1 MGSNYSRIKTL
12 YKSLIIFI
20 SIILFFTTNNISSK
34 EYADRMDKEIS
45 VKRETRESFAAPIP
59 SLDLNKM
66 RLFTGGRHLF
76 RRSWTPAPSSVK
88 SLDGLGPVFNRVS
101 CSGCHVKDGRGRPPK
116 KDGKFRSM
124 VIKLSR
130 TDNGEIYPDPNYGY
144 QLNDKSILG
153 VPFEGKTSINY
164 TLVNQKFDDGASVK
178 LSKPT
183 YSFHSLSFGQLHEDT
198 KSSGRVAPVVF
209 GLGLIEAI
217 KEEDILK
224 NADPKDIDK
233 DGISGR
239 AHEITDVPSK
249 NIMIGKFGWKA
260 TRASLLHHIT
270 GAASQ
275 DMGLTSNIF
284 PETNCTQIQK
294 ACLEQIDG
302 GYPEISDA
310 QVERLLVYMQ
320 TLAPPRQRKAKEEN
334 IIQGQNLFK
343 KVGCENCHTAS
354 YVTGTHPNHP
364 ELSNRVIKPYSDFLL
379 HDMGKGL
386 DDEVG
391 EGKAKSYEWKTPPLW
406 GIGLVKIVNKH
417 TRFLHDG
424 RAKSIEEAILWH
436 EGEGLRAKNNYM
448 SLSLKNRKKLLDFL
462 NSL

>member
-1 MGSNYSRIKTL
+1 MKYSFDEEQDRQGTSSMKWE
-12 YKSLIIFI
+12 FI
-20 SIILFFTTNNISSK
+20 QQGEGLMQWEHTDLFF
-34 EYADRMDKEIS
+34 
-45 VKRETRESFAAPIP
+45 
-59 SLDLNKM
+59 
-66 RLFTGGRHLF
+66 
-76 RRSWTPAPSSVK
+76 
-88 SLDGLGPVFNRVS
+88 GPNRVLPLWVADMDFR
-101 CSGCHVKDGRGRPPK
+101 CS
-116 KDGKFRSM
+116 
-124 VIKLSR
+124 
-130 TDNGEIYPDPNYGY
+130 DP
-144 QLNDKSILG
+144 
-153 VPFEGKTSINY
+153 V
-164 TLVNQKFDDGASVK
+164 
-178 LSKPT
+178 
-183 YSFHSLSFGQLHEDT
+183 
-198 KSSGRVAPVVF
+198 
-209 GLGLIEAI
+209 IEAI

-302 GYPEISDA
+302 GDPEISDA
-310 QVERLLVYMQ
+310 QIERLLVYMQ

-343 KVGCENCHTAS
+343 KIGCENCHTAS
-354 YVTGTHPNHP
+354 YVTGKHPNHP
-364 ELSNRVIKPYSDFLL
+364 ELSNRIIKPYSDFLL
-379 HDMGKGL
+379 HDMGNGL

-448 SLSLKNRKKLLDFL
+448 SLSLKNRKKLLGFL

>member
-1 MGSNYSRIKTL
+1 MERDHRRIKTF
-12 YKSLIIFI
+12 YKSLIVLLA
-20 SIILFFTTNNISSK
+20 IILFFIANKINSAERS
-34 EYADRMDKEIS
+34 DNMDKEIS

-59 SLDLNKM
+59 ALSLSKM

-76 RRSWTPAPSSVK
+76 RRTWTPAPSSVK

-124 VIKLSR
+124 VIKLAMID
-130 TDNGEIYPDPNYGY
+130 DNNIYPDPNYGY

-153 VPFEGKTSINY
+153 VPYEGKAKIDYS
-164 TLVNQKFDDGASVK
+164 LVDMVLNDGTIK
-178 LSKPT
+178 NLSKPN
-183 YSFHSLSFGQLHEDT
+183 YSFNSLSFGALNEKT
-198 KSSGRVAPVVF
+198 KHSGRVAPVVF

-217 KEEDILK
+217 KERDILK
-224 NADPKDIDK
+224 KADPEDLDG

-239 AHEITDVPSK
+239 AHKITDRPSK
-249 NIMIGKFGWKA
+249 KVMIGKFGWKG
-260 TRASLLHHIT
+260 TRATLLHHIT

-284 PETNCTQIQK
+284 PNKNCMKTQK

-302 GYPEISDA
+302 GKPEVSDA
-310 QVERLLVYMQ
+310 QIERLLVYMQ
-320 TLAPPRQRKAKEEN
+320 NLAPPRQRKIKHEDVQAGK
-334 IIQGQNLFK
+334 NLFK
-343 KVGCENCHTAS
+343 KIGCEDCHTPA
-354 YVTGTHPNHP
+354 YKTGKHPNHP
-364 ELSNRVIKPYSDFLL
+364 ELSNRIIRPYSDFLL
-379 HDMGKGL
+379 HDMGEGL
-386 DDEVG
+386 DDGVAEG
-391 EGKAKSYEWKTPPLW
+391 EAKSYEWKTPPLW

-424 RAKSIEEAILWH
+424 RARSVEEAILWH
-436 EGEGLRAKNNYM
+436 GGEALKAKNNYM
-448 SLSLKNRKKLLDFL
+448 SLTTENRKNLLFFL